1 MLTLII
7 PLWKGKERRGQA
19 FHTEK
24 VKLINVVN
32 EIKQNEII
40 YD

>member
-7 PLWKGKERRGQA
+7 PLWKGKEG
-19 FHTEK
+19 TSISTDK

-32 EIKQNEII
+32 EMKQNEVI